1 MKILVLSDI
10 HGNLDALKTIL
21 EHAPSWDEL
30 WVLGDLVDYGPE
42 PGEVI
47 DLVKSLGPRHILRG
61 NHDQAVA
68 YGVDCGCGE
77 KTHDLSVYTRIKISV
92 KMISREQVEWLRTLS
107 PVERV
112 ADKGLE
118 AVLVHGSP
126 RNPLYDYM
134 LPTLPPEDLRRM
146 LTPPPLSPYGF
157 KGMVTG
163 LVVSGHTH
171 IPTDIRVGDTR
182 IVNPGSVGQPRD
194 GDPRASCGLLDSE
207 TMEFRIIRVKYDVEK
222 TLFKLKA
229 LITDQ
234 AIYQRLASILL
245 TGRV

>member
-21 EHAPSWDEL
+21 ERAPSWDEL
-30 WVLGDLVDYGPE
+30 WILGDLVDYGPE
-42 PGEVI
+42 PAEVI
-47 DLVKSLGPRHILRG
+47 DFVKSLGPRHLLRG
-61 NHDQAVA
+61 NHDHAVA

-77 KTHDLSVYTRIKISV
+77 KTHDLSVYTRNNISV
-92 KMISREQVEWLRTLS
+92 KMISREQVEWLRSLS
-107 PVERV
+107 LFERV
-112 ADKGLE
+112 VDKGLE
-118 AVLVHGSP
+118 AILVHGSP

-146 LTPPPLSPYGF
+146 LTPPPLSTYGL
-157 KGMVTG
+157 KGMIAG

-171 IPTDIRVGDTR
+171 VPMDLRVGNTR

-207 TMEFRIIRVKYDVEK
+207 TMEFRVIRLKYDVEK
-222 TLFKLKA
+222 TLSKLKA
-229 LITDQ
+229 LITDK
-234 AIYQRLASILL
+234 AVYQRLASILL